1 MQHNLICHQIKEHGE
16 RGLRIPDLDVHYL
29 YVSLVNGCIYL
40 LNNKYGVWQ
49 QLLMNK
55 YFGNKNLSQVG
66 KKQESSHF

>member
-1 MQHNLICHQIKEHGE
+1 LSSNKGT
-16 RGLRIPDLDVHYL
+16 RGAWSPDSGSVHYL